1 MISHQ
6 YRDEHR
12 NRRSEM
18 TRHQLFDETRDR
30 RVGRSMRVR
39 KLRAIGLSVTTALA
53 LAGALAPLAQ
63 AGVDAQHN
71 ETLVVV

>member
-1 MISHQ
+1 
-6 YRDEHR
+6 
-12 NRRSEM
+12 M
-18 TRHQLFDETRDR
+18 TRHQLFDENR
-30 RVGRSMRVR
+30 RRRLGRPMLIR
-39 KLRAIGLSVTTALA
+39 KLRTIGLSVTTALA